1 MRLRTLA
8 SLLLASALL
17 PPAVRAQEEEEQE
30 QASETDEIEVADQ
43 PGRPSSVRMGPDSG
57 GRETAPGVTHTV
69 ESGDTL
75 WDLSQRY
82 LGNPWYWPKVW
93 SYNPEIANPH
103 WIYPGNRVRFFSGGE
118 EVPAQ
123 VEQPVE
129 LSTPDAEDIVP
140 SSEFEVNG
148 ADLVSVSGKI
158 GYEPKATRSVSLSG
172 FVTARELEEAGV
184 LENARTDA
192 FLITHLDTVFVR
204 FKKRDSVALG
214 EKYVLFRT
222 TQEIMHPLTG
232 RKLGYLTDFLGTLKV
247 VSVDDKLVTAQVMEA
262 WEPIERGDLVG
273 PFGERLVDQVVPRR
287 NEQEVKGHVITPLI
301 PYLTI
306 LGEHHF
312 LVVDKGSKDGVQ
324 LGNTFTIIRQV
335 DMGARM
341 DLAELLNPTQAE
353 VRRTLPP
360 SSIATCMVTEVKET
374 TSNCVLTRSL
384 VEVVPGDR
392 AVLLVD
398 KDPKAPSAQR

>member
-17 PPAVRAQEEEEQE
+17 PPAARAQEEE

-43 PGRPSSVRMGPDSG
+43 PGSVKLGPGSG
-57 GRETAPGVTHTV
+57 GRESAPGITHTV
-69 ESGDTL
+69 EGGDTL

-103 WIYPGNRVRFFSGGE
+103 WIYPGNKVRFFSGGE

-123 VEQPVE
+123 VEQPTE
-129 LSTPDAEDIVP
+129 ISALDTEDIVP

-148 ADLVSVSGKI
+148 ADLVSVTGKI
-158 GYEPKATRSVSLSG
+158 GFEPKASRSVSLSG

-184 LENARTDA
+184 LENARTEA
-192 FLITHLDTVFVR
+192 FMLSHLDTVFVR
-204 FKKRDSVALG
+204 FKKRDAVTLG
-214 EKYVLFRT
+214 ERYVVFHT
-222 TQEIMHPLTG
+222 TKEITHPVTG

-247 VSVDDKLVTAQVMEA
+247 VAVDDKLVTAQITDA

-273 PFGERLVDQVVPRR
+273 PFGERLADQVVPRR
-287 NEQEVKGHVITPLI
+287 NEQEIKGYIVTSLV
-301 PYLTI
+301 PYLTL

-324 LGNTFTIIRQV
+324 VGNTFTVVRQA
-335 DMGARM
+335 DLGARM
-341 DLAELLNPTQAE
+341 DLAELLNPTQAQA
-353 VRRTLPP
+353 RRSLPP
-360 SSIATCMVTEVKET
+360 SSIATCLVSEVKET

-384 VEVVPGDR
+384 VEVVPGDQ
-392 AVLLVD
+392 AIMLVE